1 MTLKHMTIFLKVYQE
16 QSITGAAKVL
26 FMTQPAVTRAI
37 KELEEFYGV
46 RFFERLNKRLSP
58 TEAGTR
64 FYQEAL
70 HVMESYEH
78 LEQEFKNW
86 EQTGILRVGSS
97 ITLGNYALP
106 PLTKQF
112 QETHPKLKIKAM
124 IANGHTL
131 QQALLDNRLDFAMI
145 EGGMIQ
151 KELVTAPL
159 KEDRLMVITPRNHPL
174 LEFPNPT
181 LTDLVKYDLLLREKG
196 SSSRSYLDYLFSSHG
211 LSVSPLWESTSN
223 QALINAVACGIGI
236 ALLPEQLVRAPIL
249 EGAVQA
255 CTLSDEPLRRQNWL
269 VWHPNKYLTPSM
281 EEFME
286 LCKEFFQD
294 GSK

>member
-1 MTLKHMTIFLKVYQE
+1 MSIFLKVYQE
-16 QSITGAAKVL
+16 QSITGAAKAL

-37 KELEEFYGV
+37 KELEDFYGI
-46 RFFERLNKRLSP
+46 RLFERLNKRLSP

-70 HVMESYEH
+70 HVLESYEH

-86 EQTGILRVGSS
+86 EQTGVLRVGSS

-106 PLTKQF
+106 LLIRQF
-112 QETHPKLKIKAM
+112 QQSHPKLKIKAM
-124 IANGHTL
+124 VANGHTL
-131 QQALLDNRLDFAMI
+131 QQALLDNQLDFAMI
-145 EGGMIQ
+145 EGGIIQ

-159 KEDRLMVITPRNHPL
+159 TEDKLVVITPCDHPL
-174 LEFPNPT
+174 LTISTPA
-181 LTDLVKYDLLLREKG
+181 LTNLAEYDLLLRERG

-236 ALLPEQLVRAPIL
+236 SLLPEQLVQAPIR
-249 EGAVQA
+249 EGKVRT
-255 CTLSDEPLRRQNWL
+255 CTLSDASLSRQNWL

-281 EEFME
+281 EEFMA
-286 LCKEFFQD
+286 LCRNFFCHPGQ
-294 GSK
+294 